1 MVLKSNFIR
10 VIWLFL
16 GCIPFACTPV
26 NPPDMILMNGK
37 IITVDPDFTI
47 AEAVAI
53 RNDKIVAV
61 GSNAEVMK
69 SAGGKT
75 RIIDLKGKAV
85 IPGIIDSHTHPESAS
100 VSELEGEIPDLHTVT
115 ELLDWI
121 KRQAELKGKNEWI
134 THPKLFFTRLNELR
148 QPALVEL
155 DKVAPDN
162 PVFLNGSF
170 GGMINSAA
178 MHISDITNETV
189 HAGLIRDKL
198 TGRLTG
204 FIRAS
209 AFPLLKLPQEKVL
222 TTDEKLDA
230 LESMLRRYNRLGITS
245 VTSGAG
251 DFKSYDIYKNLHRK
265 NRLTVRVYQNILLDP
280 DRLHSLTMLLDSLRT
295 CGYVTGFG
303 DEWIKTGALK
313 IVLDG
318 GILTGTA
325 YLEEPWGNKACDI
338 FGIEDTNYRGVINY
352 TREEVKKIVKTA
364 AELDWK
370 FTAHITGGGG
380 VKLLLDVIDE
390 VNREVSVKD
399 RRFSIIHGNFF
410 SPDAIRKMSELGVYA
425 DLQPAW
431 FYRDADA
438 MLFILGE
445 GRIKDFHPYRSL
457 VDAGVLINGGSDHMV
472 KWDASTSVNPY
483 NPFLAMWTMI
493 SRTTQKGNV
502 IHPEEAIT
510 REDALRIYTINNAYA
525 SFDETLKGSIESG
538 KLADIAVLSDDIL
551 TCPVG
556 RIRDI
561 ESDMTLVGGKIVYAS
576 DGYSDKD

>member
-1 MVLKSNFIR
+1 VKYL
-10 VIWLFL
+10 
-16 GCIPFACTPV
+16 
-26 NPPDMILMNGK
+26 
-37 IITVDPDFTI
+37 
-47 AEAVAI
+47 
-53 RNDKIVAV
+53 
-61 GSNAEVMK
+61 
-69 SAGGKT
+69 SA
-75 RIIDLKGKAV
+75 RF
-85 IPGIIDSHTHPESAS
+85 S
-100 VSELEGEIPDLHTVT
+100 
-115 ELLDWI
+115 DW
-121 KRQAELKGKNEWI
+121 
-134 THPKLFFTRLNELR
+134 
-148 QPALVEL
+148 
-155 DKVAPDN
+155 
-162 PVFLNGSF
+162 
-170 GGMINSAA
+170 
-178 MHISDITNETV
+178 
-189 HAGLIRDKL
+189 
-198 TGRLTG
+198 
-204 FIRAS
+204 
-209 AFPLLKLPQEKVL
+209 
-222 TTDEKLDA
+222 
-230 LESMLRRYNRLGITS
+230 
-245 VTSGAG
+245 
-251 DFKSYDIYKNLHRK
+251 
-265 NRLTVRVYQNILLDP
+265 
-280 DRLHSLTMLLDSLRT
+280 T
-295 CGYVTGFG
+295 C
-303 DEWIKTGALK
+303 
-313 IVLDG
+313 
-318 GILTGTA
+318 
-325 YLEEPWGNKACDI
+325 C
-338 FGIEDTNYRGVINY
+338 R
-352 TREEVKKIVKTA
+352 
-364 AELDWK
+364 
-370 FTAHITGGGG
+370 G